1 MVHVYSY
8 RRAVYIV
15 HLKIFFDPNSGC
27 NYSLSNTSTMGIWSD
42 VLGSVHMW
50 PSPIS
55 WHQCNVS
62 DEDTEEWRE
71 TGQTQQLRLLSGN
84 VS

>member
-1 MVHVYSY
+1 MMKNVVVFS
-8 RRAVYIV
+8 VG
-15 HLKIFFDPNSGC
+15 F
-27 NYSLSNTSTMGIWSD
+27 WSD

-50 PSPIS
+50 PSPIL

-71 TGQTQQLRLLSGN
+71 TGQTQQLCLLSGN
-84 VS
+84 VSELRRHFTMQTKIIMGHNCMY